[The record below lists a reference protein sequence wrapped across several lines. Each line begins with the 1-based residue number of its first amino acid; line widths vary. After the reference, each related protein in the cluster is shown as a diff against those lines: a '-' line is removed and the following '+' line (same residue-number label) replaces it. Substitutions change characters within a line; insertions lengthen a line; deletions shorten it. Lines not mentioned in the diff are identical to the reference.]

1 MRQSKNRKLEGFGK
15 SIKVNPNL
23 EYEYNNMKCNLK
35 SALAL
40 VANLSKIITFKNLKI
55 AKSFRCKENRE
66 EKIF

>member
-35 SALAL
+35 SAQAL
-40 VANLSKIITFKNLKI
+40 VANLSKIITFKIFK
-55 AKSFRCKENRE
+55 KCK
-66 EKIF
+66 KFQV